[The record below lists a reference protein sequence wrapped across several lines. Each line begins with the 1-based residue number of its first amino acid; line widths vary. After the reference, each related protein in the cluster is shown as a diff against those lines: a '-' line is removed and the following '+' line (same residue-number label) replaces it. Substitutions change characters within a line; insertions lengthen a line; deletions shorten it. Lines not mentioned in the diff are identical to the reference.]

1 MNKRTAGLFIF
12 LIWCGSSFSQQAAT
26 YTLQQCVDAALKNN
40 LVVQQAELQA
50 KRDEINFKQA
60 KYDMLPDLN
69 GSVYHGINRGRS
81 IDPFSNSYI
90 DQQITTANYGL
101 NSGVV
106 LFNGFSMQNAVKQNK
121 LAFDASKMDWQQQKD
136 NITINVI
143 LAYLQ
148 VLSSEDALTQMSN
161 QAALS
166 KQQVDRLEILNR
178 EGAIPPSQLSDLKG
192 EYAGNQLGIINTES
206 TVQLAKMSLC
216 QLMNMPYSKT
226 MMVERIETGSLANKY
241 EDAPDKIYE
250 TSLKQFAQ
258 IKATD
263 LRVASAEKGVKVA
276 KGQLF
281 PTLSFGL
288 NANTNYSSAATQDVF
303 TGNALV
309 STSDYVTV
317 SGTQYNVTRQV
328 SNFTSSKVGYGNQLK
343 NFLFTSY
350 GLNLRI
356 PVFNA
361 FRQRNKI
368 RLAELSL
375 KNSQAVAST
384 AKTQLQQAIEQAYIN
399 MTSASDRYK
408 TLLQQAEAF
417 KESFKAAESRFTNGV
432 GTTTDYLIAK
442 NNLDRTNIN
451 IINARYDFLL
461 RTKVLDYYQGKQLW

>member
-1 MNKRTAGLFIF
+1 MEKRIFSLFIF
-12 LIWCGSSFSQQAAT
+12 LLLVFVSFSQQPAT
-26 YTLQQCVDAALKNN
+26 YSLQQCVDAALKNN
-40 LVVQQAELQA
+40 LLVQQADLQA
-50 KRDEINFKQA
+50 MRDEISLKQS

-69 GSVYHGINRGRS
+69 GTVNHGINRGRS
-81 IDPFSNSYI
+81 IDPFSNRYI

-106 LFNGFSMQNAVKQNK
+106 LFNGFSLQNAVKQNR
-121 LAFDASKMDWQQQKD
+121 LAYDASKMDWQQQKD

-148 VLSSEDALTQMSN
+148 VLSNEDALTQMKN

-192 EYAGNQLGIINTES
+192 QYAGDQLSMINAENALE
-206 TVQLAKMSLC
+206 LAKISLC
-216 QLMNMPYSKT
+216 QLMNVPYSKT
-226 MMVERIETGSLANKY
+226 MSVERLETGNLANKY
-241 EDAPDKIYE
+241 EDTPDKIYE

-258 IKATD
+258 IKAAD
-263 LRVASAEKGVKVA
+263 LRVASAQKGVKVA

-281 PTLSFGL
+281 PTLSFGV
-288 NANTNYSSAATQDVF
+288 NASTNYSSAATKDVF
-303 TGNALV
+303 TGN
-309 STSDYVTV
+309 STISSSDYVTV
-317 SGTQYNVTRQV
+317 SGTQYNVTKQV
-328 SNFTSSKVGYGNQLK
+328 NNFSSSKLGYGNQLK

-350 GLNLRI
+350 GLNLRVPI
-356 PVFNA
+356 FNA
-361 FRQRNKI
+361 FRQRNRIK
-368 RLAELSL
+368 LAELSL
-375 KNSQAVAST
+375 KNNQAIAST

-408 TLLQQAEAF
+408 TLLQQAEAY
-417 KESFKAAESRFTNGV
+417 KESFQAAESRFTNGV